1 MTEADG
7 HHEFSNESNEQMTGE
22 ADDAETRTS
31 DSAASHGYDQD
42 RENESVTAE
51 TRSEVLARDGHR
63 CQVCGREGPERG
75 GLATLHVHHI
85 ERDPVGVAE
94 NGLENL
100 TTLCRSCHSWIHQQS
115 TRADAPVTLTEA
127 DLSVLLPQ
135 DIEILRFLADEGP
148 ARTGKIADALTAEL
162 SMTAVRER
170 LAVLMGL
177 DNMVESRDRQ
187 IVDQDVESGE
197 WGLTEHIEHSAR
209 GHIPDDPQALLQRM
223 EDEQVRQALER
234 GCGRQEI
241 MNVLDISRRTTF
253 HREKRA
259 YAYDF
264 PLDVFRRSGRGGQHP
279 AGNSTSETT
288 DEADTDSSGAD
299 EQQRLDSVARG
310 VEDGSQTGPAG
321 QTKSAQDSQDDT
333 SEAKTVNEGKAV
345 VREQLQTAIT
355 ALQRINTEL

>member
-1 MTEADG
+1 
-7 HHEFSNESNEQMTGE
+7 MTGE

-85 ERDPVGVAE
+85 ERDPVEVAE

-135 DIEILRFLADEGP
+135 DIEILRYLADEGP
-148 ARTGKIADALTAEL
+148 AQTGKIADSLTAEL
-162 SMTAVRER
+162 SPTTVRER

-177 DNMVESRDRQ
+177 DNQVETRDRQ
-187 IVDQDVESGE
+187 IVDQDVQTGA
-197 WGLTEHIEHSAR
+197 WGLAGQIEHSAR
-209 GHIPDDPQALLQRM
+209 GHIPSDPQALIQRV
-223 EDEQVRQALER
+223 EDEQVRRALER
-234 GCGRQEI
+234 GCDRQTV
-241 MNVLDISRRTTF
+241 MDVLDISRRSTF
-253 HREKRA
+253 HKQKRA
-259 YAYDF
+259 RAYDF
-264 PLDVFRRSGRGGQHP
+264 PLAAFRRSGDGGQHP
-279 AGNSTSETT
+279 AGSTAGERES
-288 DEADTDSSGAD
+288 DPSGAD
-299 EQQRLDSVARG
+299 ADGQQQLDTVDDETEDARQPDHVVSEESSEQG
-310 VEDGSQTGPAG
+310 PVEDG
-321 QTKSAQDSQDDT
+321 
-333 SEAKTVNEGKAV
+333 EATLGEDGTEL
-345 VREQLQTAIT
+345 REQLETAIT
-355 ALQRINTEL
+355 ALQRVSAEL